1 VKPLF
6 IIIAAAAA
14 GTIGA
19 AVGVAALLIV
29 QSPTVHS
36 PGPLESA
43 SLRGTETV
51 AVTPRSDPA
60 SPRAPQA
67 RRQSFGDW
75 LLLCPEAASE
85 PCSALQNHVRAEDRQ
100 AIFVVSLGSGNNS
113 SREIAFLTPLGVLLE
128 PGVELKIAGDPVLHA
143 KFTRCQPGQC
153 RASGS
158 LSAAAEA
165 RLAAAEQVT
174 AAFRLASG
182 QQVDVSISVDGLGH
196 VVNALDAAARH

>member
-1 VKPLF
+1 LKPLF

-14 GTIGA
+14 AAVGA
-19 AVGVAALLIV
+19 AVGVAALLVV
-29 QSPTVHS
+29 QSPTVQS
-36 PGPLESA
+36 PGSVDSA
-43 SLRGTETV
+43 LLRGTESV
-51 AVTPRSDPA
+51 AVTPHSDPA
-60 SPRAPQA
+60 PVREPQA

-100 AIFVVSLGSGNNS
+100 AIFVVTLGSGGNS

-128 PGVELKIAGDPVLHA
+128 PGVELKVAGDPVLHA

-158 LSAAAEA
+158 LSTAAEA

-196 VVNALDAAARH
+196 VVNALDAAASH